1 MQAGKIVDFDIKE
14 ALAMKKPYDE
24 ELHMIAREIAI

>member
-1 MQAGKIVDFDIKE
+1 MRDNKIVDFDIQE

-24 ELHMIAREIAI
+24 RLHHIAEEIGF